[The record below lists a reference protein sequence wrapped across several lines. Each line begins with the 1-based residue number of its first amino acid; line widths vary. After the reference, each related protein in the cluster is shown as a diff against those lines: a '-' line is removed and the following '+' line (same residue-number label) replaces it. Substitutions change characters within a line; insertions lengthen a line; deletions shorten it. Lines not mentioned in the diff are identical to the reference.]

1 MITWHDASSIGTE
14 LRSLRG
20 GIAGPRSH
28 SSTTLWLVSSS
39 TIFDRLFH
47 GTKGEKVDLRT
58 GLDKRMPLVHDVV
71 WHVIAGIL

>member
-58 GLDKRMPLVHDVV
+58 GLDKERR
-71 WHVIAGIL
+71 